1 MYTTLFGG
9 FLFSLTIEIFQYFV
23 PQRNFGVTDIINTFG
38 AALGALL
45 AQSLIG
51 RMILGFDK
59 SRKKEAF

>member
-1 MYTTLFGG
+1 LEVSI
-9 FLFSLTIEIFQYFV
+9 FSLTIEIFQYFV
-23 PQRNFGVTDIINTFG
+23 PQRNFGVTDIITNTFG